1 MNMRMWQQTKED
13 KNRMT
18 VRGGVERPVGW
29 FSQSGKRSVSDI
41 PLGEQVSKTLSKGK
55 LGNGRFN
62 SSYRRQYGYACG
74 MRQEERP
81 LNVKENWVF
90 RDGGQPRNRKRR
102 YMPTE
107 NSWKTHGVAR
117 VLNGCRRPLRIKRQ
131 ERHGVLPFC

>member
-18 VRGGVERPVGW
+18 VRNGVERPVGW
-29 FSQSGKRSVSDI
+29 FSQSRKRTVSDI
-41 PLGEQVSKTLSKGK
+41 PLREQVSKTLSKGK
-55 LGNGRFN
+55 RGNGRFN
-62 SSYRRQYGYACG
+62 SSYRRQNGYARG

-90 RDGGQPRNRKRR
+90 RDGGRPRNRKRR
-102 YMPTE
+102 YMPAE
-107 NSWKTHGVAR
+107 NSWKARGVAR
-117 VLNGCRRPLRIKRQ
+117 VLNGCRRQLRIKRQ